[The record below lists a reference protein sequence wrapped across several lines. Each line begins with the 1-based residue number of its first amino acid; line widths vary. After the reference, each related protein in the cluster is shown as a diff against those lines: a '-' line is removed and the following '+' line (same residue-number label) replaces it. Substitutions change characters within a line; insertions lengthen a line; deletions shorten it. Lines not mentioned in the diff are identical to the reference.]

1 MKRKFD
7 FSSFG
12 DFTQLLNPICSAQED
27 NEATIIDLIQNQLLS
42 MNRLLAASIIKIG
55 AAQSSNSPG
64 VVINR
69 SFSSSDAVLEILD
82 KMS

>member
-1 MKRKFD
+1 M
-7 FSSFG
+7 SSFG
-12 DFTQLLNPICSAQED
+12 DFTHLLIPICSAPQD
-27 NEATIIDLIQNQLLS
+27 DAAQIIDLIQNQLLS

-55 AAQSSNSPG
+55 AAQSNNSPG
-64 VVINR
+64 VVVNS